1 MIGWHD
7 LVEIKRIKELALSAV
22 PPTHHEP
29 LPPMPVSNSTESLFV
44 GRSMGVLLQNRVK
57 SGNASRTPGTEAVAF
72 WSGRMIVRF
81 GLIYRSDRTS
91 RRDGTA
97 RAVSEA
103 GVRSSASVVI

>member
-44 GRSMGVLLQNRVK
+44 SRLNGSFAPE
-57 SGNASRTPGTEAVAF
+57 SGEKRKY
-72 WSGRMIVRF
+72 
-81 GLIYRSDRTS
+81 L
-91 RRDGTA
+91 A
-97 RAVSEA
+97 RA
-103 GVRSSASVVI
+103 GY